1 MPNGYR
7 VSLVDG
13 RLDPGDALGGPPAVF
28 FTTDTVIG
36 TGDALF
42 TNATFNGTFIPL
54 GLGTGTYILGTDGHV
69 YFDPDFPD
77 ALLTSYD
84 SAEVQNAPSF
94 TGSIFG
100 TSGDDALISGT
111 DDDDTIYGGD
121 DNDPVGTG
129 ADTIEAGFGD
139 DVVFGGDGADL
150 ITGGGGSDTI
160 DGGDGNDTINGDLAS
175 GPPPNVEEA
184 LDWTDQGGNGTD
196 VSAGFTQTTG
206 LMDVTVSF
214 SDDGTNNATYD
225 ISTDAIYVGT
235 GEPFDNTSSLDLFG
249 DGDNETSTTT
259 ISFATATAGA
269 AEDEVENVRFRISDV
284 DFFTGSH
291 QDIITVNAFDADGNP
306 VTVTLT
312 PGGDDTT
319 SGNTITSGTALDDPD
334 DLNGSVL
341 VEIAGPVQE
350 IVIIYANGLGDT
362 QRVHVS
368 DIFFDAVP
376 IPTTND
382 SIIGGAGD
390 DEIFGNEGDD
400 TLEGGADNDTI
411 TGGAGADELFGDAG
425 DDELNVGGGDT
436 ATGGDGDDLFQIT
449 AADLDGNDIVI
460 VGGEGDETDGDV
472 LDLTGLLDPGSI
484 VYSNLDDNAGG
495 LSGTAFLTDGTQVTF
510 SEIETII
517 CFTEGTL
524 IQTPTGERRIETLR
538 QGDVVVTLDNGP
550 QKIRWVGQKTVRA
563 TGALAPISF
572 QRGVFGNH
580 RDLLVSPQ
588 HRMLV
593 TGYRAQLL
601 FGETEVLVPAKSLV
615 DDFNVTTHYG
625 GMVTYVHMLFDRH
638 EIVIANGAPSESFYP
653 GEQGLE
659 TLADPSRE
667 ELFRL
672 FPELRSDVNSFG
684 AMSRTCITATEARA
698 LVTM

>member
-1 MPNGYR
+1 MD
-7 VSLVDG
+7 VSV
-13 RLDPGDALGGPPAVF
+13 
-28 FTTDTVIG
+28 
-36 TGDALF
+36 
-42 TNATFNGTFIPL
+42 
-54 GLGTGTYILGTDGHV
+54 
-69 YFDPDFPD
+69 
-77 ALLTSYD
+77 
-84 SAEVQNAPSF
+84 SF
-94 TGSIFG
+94 
-100 TSGDDALISGT
+100 
-111 DDDDTIYGGD
+111 
-121 DNDPVGTG
+121 
-129 ADTIEAGFGD
+129 
-139 DVVFGGDGADL
+139 
-150 ITGGGGSDTI
+150 TI
-160 DGGDGNDTINGDLAS
+160 DGNNTPTFEVSTTALFVAGGEPYDGN
-175 GPPPNVEEA
+175 
-184 LDWTDQGGNGTD
+184 
-196 VSAGFTQTTG
+196 
-206 LMDVTVSF
+206 
-214 SDDGTNNATYD
+214 
-225 ISTDAIYVGT
+225 
-235 GEPFDNTSSLDLFG
+235 SSLELFG
-249 DGDNETSTTT
+249 DGDAATSTTS
-259 ISFATATAGA
+259 INFGAATAGT
-269 AEDEVENVRFRISDV
+269 AEDEVQNVRFRINDV
-284 DFFTGSH
+284 DFFGGNH
-291 QDIITVNAFDADGNP
+291 QDIITVNATDANGDP
-306 VTVTLT
+306 VTVVLT
-312 PGGDDTT
+312 PGGDDTV
-319 SGNTITSGTALDDPD
+319 SGNTITAGTGLDDPD
-334 DLNGSVL
+334 DLNGTVL
-341 VEIAGPVQE
+341 VEIAGPVQNIE
-350 IVIIYANGLGDT
+350 IIYSNGLNGT
-362 QRVHVS
+362 QAINVT
-368 DIFFDAVP
+368 DIYFDAVP
-376 IPTTND
+376 IPTSDD
-382 SIIGGAGD
+382 SILGGAGD
-390 DEIFGNEGDD
+390 DVIFGNEGAD

-449 AADLDGNDIVI
+449 AGDLDGNDIVI

-495 LSGTAFLTDGTQVTF
+495 LSGTAFLTDGTMVTF

-524 IQTPTGERRIETLR
+524 IQTPQGERRIETLR
-538 QGDVVVTLDNGP
+538 QGDTVVTLDNGP

-580 RDLLVSPQ
+580 RELMVSPQ

-653 GEQGLE
+653 GEQGLD
-659 TLADPSRE
+659 TLTEPSRE

-684 AMSRTCITATEARA
+684 AMSRTCIKATEARA